1 MNNVIDIKHQILE
14 EIRNNVDVFTKRNG
28 PNWSIR
34 CPICGDSQTDLR
46 DSHCYI
52 KCSDDPNEP
61 LYFNCFKCNAG
72 GRITGWFLKKLNIKP
87 EVIAMLDTGRY
98 TKLISSNQS
107 LLNIAT
113 DKPIMNSPQVKYIES
128 RLGPGLEYED
138 YQKFKIIWD
147 TKDVL
152 EYITNP
158 RVRNTFPSNDSTIS
172 FLSDN
177 QAVVINRTF
186 LGDQTESQWR
196 KITIVNKDTKAF
208 YTIKTQIDLFSLDKT
223 VVNIAE
229 GIFDILSVYKNF
241 NDCDNSAF
249 IATLGSDYI
258 SAVNYAIAKGLIG
271 TNVEL
276 RLYIDN
282 GIKEKQLKYTLRR
295 FKWMFNSIKIFHNIK
310 SKDVGVPIDQIKLSW
325 YKI

>member
-1 MNNVIDIKHQILE
+1 M
-14 EIRNNVDVFTKRNG
+14 
-28 PNWSIR
+28 
-34 CPICGDSQTDLR
+34 
-46 DSHCYI
+46 
-52 KCSDDPNEP
+52 
-61 LYFNCFKCNAG
+61 
-72 GRITGWFLKKLNIKP
+72 
-87 EVIAMLDTGRY
+87 
-98 TKLISSNQS
+98 
-107 LLNIAT
+107 
-113 DKPIMNSPQVKYIES
+113 
-128 RLGPGLEYED
+128 
-138 YQKFKIIWD
+138 
-147 TKDVL
+147 L

-158 RVRNTFPSNDSTIS
+158 RIRNTFPSNDSTIS

-186 LGDQTESQWR
+186 LEDQTESQWR

>member
-1 MNNVIDIKHQILE
+1 
-14 EIRNNVDVFTKRNG
+14 
-28 PNWSIR
+28 
-34 CPICGDSQTDLR
+34 
-46 DSHCYI
+46 
-52 KCSDDPNEP
+52 
-61 LYFNCFKCNAG
+61 
-72 GRITGWFLKKLNIKP
+72 
-87 EVIAMLDTGRY
+87 
-98 TKLISSNQS
+98 
-107 LLNIAT
+107 
-113 DKPIMNSPQVKYIES
+113 MNSPQVRYIES

-186 LGDQTESQWR
+186 LEDQTESQWR